1 MIEKTDRDPVEALA
15 EEFLARHRGGEKPSA
30 QEYADQHPQWA
41 GEIHELF
48 PTLLLMEKLC
58 EPGSQSRGVRVKNP
72 FDQFPANFGDYQV
85 LRVVGRGGMGVV
97 FEAVHQSLDR
107 HVALKVLP
115 SSPGERAND
124 RERFRLEARAA
135 AQLHHTNVVPVFD
148 VGEIDGIP
156 YYAMQFIDGV
166 ALDEI
171 IRGRRGNLG
180 SNSLQG
186 SHESFAS
193 MQNKKAEGFNSDTK
207 RMQADET
214 GKNNLD
220 KSERSSKVDNAASR
234 ENPSSESLDQSI
246 EFNPDDLFAGN
257 QQAYFA
263 AVAKIG
269 IQVADALQFI
279 DQGRLVHR
287 DIKPSNLILD
297 RNGRVWVT
305 DFGLA
310 KFYGDDDLTANGGI
324 VGTMRYMAPERFQ
337 NRATH
342 HSDIYGLGAS
352 LYELLTL
359 TPMFDQQDR
368 VKLMEQIINEEP
380 VTPRKLNAAI
390 PVDLETI
397 IKKMIEKRPDRRY
410 ECAADVATDLR
421 RWLNRLPIRAR
432 RISPIGHVVRWAQRK
447 PMVASLLAGITVI
460 TAMAFALIFQQW
472 RNAQWQRQRAEK
484 NLEKSQQ
491 VVRDFQIR
499 VAEGWGSLHSTP
511 GSQQLRRELLLD
523 AREYFQQFVDDNPT
537 SATTYQLAYAHFCL
551 GDLAIELGEM
561 DQAEL
566 HHQRALKLIKQIDP
580 RSKKTQTEYLRAQVL
595 FGLANVQANNDNRG
609 KSLEYLESA
618 QSIFEQLAAD
628 DPKTIKYQ
636 VGLASTLAM
645 SGVAFHQKGEFKTA
659 RSRFN
664 EAILLQ
670 KSICD
675 QTDSTTALRTR
686 ARTLKQYGDL
696 LRELGEI
703 DQSINVYQDSQSMH
717 EQIENEIGPV
727 DWNQLDIGACCE
739 SLGSVYRHQLDYKN
753 SIDIYNKGIESLRSA
768 SARNPRAPF
777 YRSQLADLIS
787 NAGNVLAETG
797 DMDGAR
803 KRFNESLQ
811 LRQNLVDQ
819 FPDMLQFKS
828 KLANSLHNMGIAD
841 RKMGA
846 YPVAVKRIG
855 NAVALL
861 EQLQE
866 NAPQDRGYLQR
877 LAISTMELGVTLNEA
892 NHLGP
897 AIESLTKAKQ
907 LHQELNSQDMD
918 TNASENQLA
927 RILLELALARAKRY
941 QLSHRTQFPT
951 DATEPKLCHGLI
963 DRAEKIAR
971 RLVEIEPNEV
981 EYQRT
986 IAMVHYD
993 RSMLINASR
1002 QFEKAADECQK
1013 AIVVLR
1019 ALCESHRHV
1028 TRDTATLG
1036 DRLTYLAGIYS
1047 RMKEAD
1053 QCFKTSLEAIELKR
1067 QLLADFPGIAYH
1079 ARSMGHTCFN
1089 LAMLQTH
1096 LDEKNR
1102 FYMEASDAF
1111 ETIGL
1116 DERSERDW
1124 EMLASSYQR
1133 LAYSLVDDETID
1145 QAIEYWEQSVNARKR
1160 LVESGT
1166 TERREY
1172 SLAMAHA
1179 GLGQALQKRED
1190 IERARQQYQMALSI
1204 NEALVRQNP
1213 DSYSF
1218 HLTALN
1224 VRFELAALEA
1234 QSGQTMFAIRRLEL
1248 VQLDLQALIQKYPDI
1263 TSGKKLLERCET
1275 LQLELS
1281 EKD

>member
-15 EEFLARHRGGEKPSA
+15 EEFLARHRSGEKPSA
-30 QEYADQHPQWA
+30 QEYADQYPEWA

-48 PTLLLMEKLC
+48 PTLLLMEKLG
-58 EPGSQSRGVRVKNP
+58 EPGSQSRGVQMKNP
-72 FDQFPANFGDYQV
+72 FDKFPANFGDYQV

-115 SSPGERAND
+115 SSPGERATD

-166 ALDEI
+166 PLDEI

-180 SNSLQG
+180 FNSFQG
-186 SHESFAS
+186 SHESFAC
-193 MQNKKAEGFNSDTK
+193 MQNKKEEGFNSDTK

-220 KSERSSKVDNAASR
+220 EKQRSSKAENASSR
-234 ENPSSESLDQSI
+234 ENSSSESLDQSI

-279 DQGRLVHR
+279 GQGRLVHR

-297 RNGRVWVT
+297 KNGRVWVT

-310 KFYGDDDLTANGGI
+310 KFCGDDDLTANGGI

-352 LYELLTL
+352 LYELVTL

-380 VTPRKLNAAI
+380 VAPRKLNAAI

-397 IKKMIEKRPDRRY
+397 IKKMFEKRPERRF
-410 ECAADVATDLR
+410 ENAADVATDLR

-432 RISPIGHVVRWAQRK
+432 RISPVGHVIRWAQRK
-447 PMVASLLAGITVI
+447 PMVASLVVSITVI
-460 TAMAFALIFQQW
+460 TIVAFALICQQW
-472 RNAQWQRQRAEK
+472 RSAQWQRQRAEK

-499 VAEGWGSLHSTP
+499 VAEGWGALHSTP
-511 GSQQLRRELLLD
+511 GSQQLRRDLLMD
-523 AREYFQQFVDDNPT
+523 ARKYFQQFVDDNPT

-561 DQAEL
+561 EQADL
-566 HHQRALKLIKQIDP
+566 HHERALKLIKQIDP
-580 RSKKTQTEYLRAQVL
+580 QAKKTKSEYLRAQVL

-609 KSLEYLESA
+609 KSIEYLESA
-618 QSIFEQLAAD
+618 QSVFEKLTAEH
-628 DPKTIKYQ
+628 PKTIKYQ

-675 QTDSTTALRTR
+675 QTDSMTALRNR

-703 DQSINVYQDSQSMH
+703 DQSIKVYQDSLSMH

-739 SLGSVYRHQLDYKN
+739 ALGSLYRQQLDYKK
-753 SIDIYNKGIESLRSA
+753 SIDVYDHGIDSLRSA
-768 SARNPRAPF
+768 SVRNPRAPF

-797 DMDGAR
+797 DIDGAR
-803 KRFNESLQ
+803 QRYNRSLEI
-811 LRQNLVDQ
+811 RETLVKE
-819 FPDMLQFKS
+819 FPDMLNFKAR
-828 KLANSLHNMGIAD
+828 LANSLHNLSLSD
-841 RKMGA
+841 RKTGA
-846 YPVAVKRIG
+846 YAIAIERAQNAVKLM
-855 NAVALL
+855 NELL
-861 EQLQE
+861 D
-866 NAPQDRGYLQR
+866 NAPDDRDYIQR
-877 LAISTMELGVTLNEA
+877 LAGSTMELGVTLSEVNQME
-892 NHLGP
+892 P
-897 AIESLTKAKQ
+897 AIEAIKRAYD
-907 LHQELNSQDMD
+907 LHVRLSKINKETHESK
-918 TNASENQLA
+918 NQFA
-927 RILLELALARAKRY
+927 RIVLELALARAKKF
-941 QLSHRTQFPT
+941 QLSQGGQFPGNEP
-951 DATEPKLCHGLI
+951 EPKACHALI
-963 DRAEKIAR
+963 DQAEGIAK
-971 RLVEIEPNEV
+971 RLVEVDPRMI

-993 RSMLINASR
+993 RAMLLYAER
-1002 QFEKAADECQK
+1002 QPGAAAIECQK
-1013 AIVVLR
+1013 GIVVLKR
-1019 ALCESHRHV
+1019 ICQEKGYQAKDSETLCR
-1028 TRDTATLG
+1028 
-1036 DRLTYLAGIYS
+1036 RLMYLARLYS
-1047 RMKEAD
+1047 RMKDAD
-1053 QCFKTSLEAIELKR
+1053 QCFKTSLEALEVRK
-1067 QLLADFPGIAYH
+1067 QLLAGFPGVVYH
-1079 ARSMGHTCFN
+1079 ARSMGHTCFT
-1089 LAMLQTH
+1089 LATLQTH
-1096 LDEKNR
+1096 LEEKTR
-1102 FYMEASDAF
+1102 FYLEALGAF
-1111 ETIGL
+1111 ETIGM

-1124 EMLASSYQR
+1124 ETLASCYHQ
-1133 LAYSLVDDETID
+1133 LAYSFADGDTLD
-1145 QAIEYWEQSVNARKR
+1145 QAIEYWEKSVNARKQ
-1160 LVESGT
+1160 LVELET
-1166 TERREY
+1166 NDRREF

-1190 IERARQQYQMALSI
+1190 FERARQHYQMALSI
-1204 NEALVRQNP
+1204 NEALVRQKP
-1213 DSYSF
+1213 DSYAF
-1218 HLTALN
+1218 QLAALN

-1234 QSGQTMFAIRRLEL
+1234 QSGQIMFAIKGLEL
-1248 VQLDLQALIQKYPDI
+1248 VQLDLQELIKKRPEI
-1263 TSGKKLLERCET
+1263 TSGKKLLERCVSM
-1275 LQLELS
+1275 QRELS
-1281 EKD
+1281 KED

>member
-1 MIEKTDRDPVEALA
+1 MIEETDRDPVEALA
-15 EEFLARHRGGEKPSA
+15 EEFLARHRSGEKPSA
-30 QEYADQHPQWA
+30 QEYADQYPEWA

-48 PTLLLMEKLC
+48 PTLLLMEKLG
-58 EPGSQSRGVRVKNP
+58 EPGSQSSGVRVKNP
-72 FDQFPANFGDYQV
+72 FAQFPANFGDYQV

-115 SSPGERAND
+115 SSPGERATD

-148 VGEIDGIP
+148 VGEIDGTP

-171 IRGRRGNLG
+171 IRDRRGNLG
-180 SNSLQG
+180 SKSLKG

-193 MQNKKAEGFNSDTK
+193 MQNKKEEGFDGDTK

-214 GKNNLD
+214 GKNNFD
-220 KSERSSKVDNAASR
+220 ENERLPKGENSSSR
-234 ENPSSESLDQSI
+234 ENMLSESLDQSI

-297 RNGRVWVT
+297 KNGRVWVT

-310 KFYGDDDLTANGGI
+310 KFLGDDDLTANGGI

-337 NRATH
+337 NQATH

-380 VTPRKLNAAI
+380 ATPRKLNAAI

-397 IKKMIEKRPDRRY
+397 IKKMIEKRPERRY
-410 ECAADVATDLR
+410 ECAADVAADLR

-447 PMVASLLAGITVI
+447 PLVATLVASITVI
-460 TAMAFALIFQQW
+460 TIVAFVLICQQW
-472 RNAQWQRQRAEK
+472 QSAQWQRQRAER

-499 VAEGWGSLHSTP
+499 VAEGWGSLHATP

-523 AREYFQQFVDDNPT
+523 ARKYFQQFVDDNPT

-580 RSKKTQTEYLRAQVL
+580 RSKKTQAEYLRAQVL
-595 FGLANVQANNDNRG
+595 FGLANVQANKDKRG
-609 KSLEYLESA
+609 MSIEYLESA
-618 QSIFEQLAAD
+618 QFIFEQLAAD

-645 SGVAFHQKGEFKTA
+645 SGVAFHQKGDFKTA
-659 RSRFN
+659 QSHFN
-664 EAILLQ
+664 DAILLH

-675 QTDSTTALRTR
+675 QTDSMTALRNR

-696 LRELGEI
+696 LRELGDT
-703 DQSINVYQDSQSMH
+703 DQAITVFQNSLAMH

-739 SLGSVYRHQLDYKN
+739 ALGSVYRNQLDYKK
-753 SIDIYNKGIESLRSA
+753 SIEIYDKGIESLHSA
-768 SARNPRAPF
+768 SMRNPRGPF

-797 DMDGAR
+797 DTDGAR

-828 KLANSLHNMGIAD
+828 KLANSLHNLAIAD
-841 RKMGA
+841 RKVAA
-846 YPVAVKRIG
+846 YPVAVKRFG

-861 EQLQE
+861 EQLLE

-892 NHLGP
+892 NQLDL
-897 AIESLTKAKQ
+897 AIKSLTKAKE
-907 LHQELNSQDMD
+907 LHQELNSQGND
-918 TNASENQLA
+918 TNASKNQLA
-927 RILLELALARAKRY
+927 RILLELALARAKNY
-941 QLSHRTQFPT
+941 QLTHGTQFPT
-951 DATEPKLCHGLI
+951 DATEPQECHGLI
-963 DRAEKIAR
+963 DQAEEIAL
-971 RLVEIEPNEV
+971 RLTAMEPEQV

-1002 QFEKAADECQK
+1002 QFEKAAAECRK

-1019 ALCESHRHV
+1019 ALCETRQHA
-1028 TRDTATLG
+1028 TRDRATLG
-1036 DRLTYLAGIYS
+1036 DRLTYLAGVYS
-1047 RMKEAD
+1047 RMKDSD
-1053 QCFKTSLEAIELKR
+1053 QCFKTSLEALEVRK
-1067 QLLADFPGIAYH
+1067 QMLADFPGIVYR

-1096 LDEKNR
+1096 IDEKNR

-1111 ETIGL
+1111 ETIGI

-1124 EMLASSYQR
+1124 EMLASSYHR
-1133 LAYSLVDDETID
+1133 LAYSLADDETID
-1145 QAIEYWEQSVNARKR
+1145 QAIEYWEHSVNARKR
-1160 LVESGT
+1160 LVELRT
-1166 TERREY
+1166 TDRREF

-1190 IERARQQYQMALSI
+1190 FERARQQYQLALSI
-1204 NEALVRQNP
+1204 KEALVRQKP

-1218 HLTALN
+1218 HLAALN

-1248 VQLDLQALIQKYPDI
+1248 VQLDLQALIKKYPDI

-1275 LQLELS
+1275 MQHELS
-1281 EKD
+1281 KED